1 MAIVGIATN
10 SLIIAV
16 EQYILIIG
24 MISNSG
30 VITLVW
36 PTEILFHFSHFSV
49 CISSSICYTLLV
61 GQVSDIVARWPIGR
75 DPS

>member
-24 MISNSG
+24 MVGNSG

-36 PTEILFHFSHFSV
+36 PTKIFLFFLFFLFAFSFFYVIL
-49 CISSSICYTLLV
+49 LLS
-61 GQVSDIVARWPIGR
+61 GKYPTVARWPIGR